1 MRAKTAADRLLGLD
15 AGDWSILSRRRA
27 DGLAGS
33 ALLIGNCFPQVLS
46 GDFYFDGARHTG
58 TSEIE
63 RVMRAVPKV
72 TAMRQTK
79 ERRKTYLSARA
90 VSRSARRATGVAP
103 KSSKV
108 ANERSKMH
116 EKADLREANLNGAII
131 ADAKLGGARL
141 DEGFAAAL
149 RRAASDIVTTSDV
162 TP

>member
-1 MRAKTAADRLLGLD
+1 MVRAKTAADRLLGLCR
-15 AGDWSILSRRRA
+15 GLVNTCPLRRA
-27 DGLAGS
+27 DGPAGS

-90 VSRSARRATGVAP
+90 VEMAGSGKYRDFALMRGTSKRADGWTVAP
-103 KSSKV
+103 GETTHAVQCAS
-108 ANERSKMH
+108 R
-116 EKADLREANLNGAII
+116 
-131 ADAKLGGARL
+131 DAK
-141 DEGFAAAL
+141 
-149 RRAASDIVTTSDV
+149 S
-162 TP
+162 